1 MMRRLVSRF
10 LREEKAL
17 VVAEFV
23 IAFPIMFSFFLI
35 SLETTFAMVRS
46 TMFERSLDMVVRD
59 LRLGIV
65 GRPTVDAIFLEQR
78 LCSRTSLFPDCEE
91 SLTIE
96 LMQIDTTTWALPAPG
111 TPCRRRS
118 IEVDGDRSNLEYNTG
133 AENRMILV
141 RACMTIDSIT
151 PLDGGFD
158 YNIWASG
165 AFVNEPD
172 GET

>member
-1 MMRRLVSRF
+1 MTRRLFRRF
-10 LREEKAL
+10 LREEKAA

-23 IAFPIMFSFFLI
+23 IAFPIMFSFFLVTI
-35 SLETTFAMVRS
+35 ETTFAMVRA
-46 TMFERSLDMVVRD
+46 TMFERSLDLIVRD

-65 GRPTVDAIFLEQR
+65 GRPSVNALFLEER
-78 LCSRTSLFPDCEE
+78 LCSRTSIFPDCEE
-91 SLTIE
+91 SVTIE
-96 LMQIDTTTWALPAPG
+96 LTQINTATWDMPAPG

-118 IEVDGDRSNLEYNTG
+118 IEVDGDRQDLEYNTG
-133 AENRMILV
+133 GENRLILV
-141 RACMTIDSIT
+141 RACMTIDTIT

-158 YNIWASG
+158 YNLWASG